1 MRKRSKLIVC
11 AIGGIAGLIAIV
23 IIALLLI
30 VDVNAY
36 RPQLETAAAR
46 ALGHEVRITGALGF
60 DLFPGLQLTLED
72 VQIGASGAEIATA
85 REVRLGLALL
95 PLLRKHVRVETL
107 VIQQPSILVIRGG
120 DGSFNFDRD
129 EDHSSPVTE
138 AQHSALE
145 LSEVA
150 VAEGT
155 LNYLDEQSGEGFV
168 ARDCSLKIAP
178 LRIARGDSTGLMR
191 DLSFTAELTCGEIR
205 GNNLAVAD
213 VKVSATGQQ
222 GVIDLQPVTFKV
234 FGGQGSG
241 SIHADFTSTV
251 PHYRVRY
258 ALPQFQIAEF
268 FKSFS
273 PQKIAE
279 GQMSFSANLS
289 MQGKTFSELRQTL
302 AGQVSLRGGNLTIHG
317 HDLDDE
323 LSRFT
328 SSQNFNL
335 VDVGAFFFAGPFGM
349 VISKAY
355 NFARLAQGPGGS
367 STIRMLVSEWDI
379 AQGIA
384 RAQDVAMAT
393 DKNRV
398 ALQGELDLINEQFN
412 HLTVALLTPEG
423 CVKVRQTVRGSFQH
437 PVVESPSTIKV
448 LSGPFLKLYNMG
460 RALFPG
466 GECDVFYAGSIL
478 PPTD

>member
-1 MRKRSKLIVC
+1 MTKRAKLILC
-11 AIGGIAGLIAIV
+11 AFGGIAGLIAIA

-36 RPQLETAAAR
+36 RPQLETAAAK
-46 ALGHEVRITGALGF
+46 ALGREIRISGALGLE
-60 DLFPGLQLTLED
+60 LFPRLQLTLED
-72 VQIGASGAEIATA
+72 VQIGASEDEIATA
-85 REVRLGLALL
+85 REVRLELALL
-95 PLLRKHVRVETL
+95 PLLRKHVQVETL
-107 VIQQPSILVIRGG
+107 VIRQPKISVKRDR
-120 DGSFNFDRD
+120 DGRFNFDRGEVKSAPAAD
-129 EDHSSPVTE
+129 
-138 AQHSALE
+138 AQQPSLE
-145 LSEVA
+145 LSKVA
-150 VAEGT
+150 IVEGV
-155 LNYLDEQSGEGFV
+155 LLYRDEQSAEGFA
-168 ARDCSLKIAP
+168 ARDCGLEINHLRFARIDSL
-178 LRIARGDSTGLMR
+178 GLMR

-205 GNNLAVAD
+205 GNSLAVAD

-251 PHYRVRY
+251 PHYSARY
-258 ALPQFQIAEF
+258 ALPQFQVTEF
-268 FKSFS
+268 FKGFS

-279 GQMSFSANLS
+279 GRMNFSASLS
-289 MQGKTFSELRQTL
+289 MQGKNFSELRQTL

-349 VISKAY
+349 VISKGY
-355 NFARLAQGPGGS
+355 NFARLAEGPGGS
-367 STIRMLVSEWDI
+367 STIRTLVSDWDI

-412 HLTVALLTPEG
+412 HLTMALLTPEG
-423 CVKVRQTVRGSFQH
+423 CVKVRQTVRGSFHH
-437 PVVESPSTIKV
+437 PVVESPSTLKV
-448 LSGPFLKLYNMG
+448 LSGPLLKLYNMG

-466 GECDVFYAGSIL
+466 GECDVFYAGSVL
-478 PPTD
+478 PSPD

>member
-1 MRKRSKLIVC
+1 MAKRARFILSVAG
-11 AIGGIAGLIAIV
+11 AISGLLAIAI
-23 IIALLLI
+23 IASLLI
-30 VDVNAY
+30 VAVNAY
-36 RPQLETAAAR
+36 RPQLETAAAK
-46 ALGHEVRITGALGF
+46 AFGLEVRLTGALGL

-72 VQIGASGAEIATA
+72 VQIGVPGAEIATV

-95 PLLRKHVRVETL
+95 PLLRKHVRIETL
-107 VIQQPSILVIRGG
+107 VIQQPRILVERGR
-120 DGSFNFDRD
+120 DGRFNFDRG
-129 EDHSSPVTE
+129 EGESPPAAE
-138 AQHSALE
+138 AQQSPLE

-150 VAEGT
+150 VTEGT
-155 LNYLDEQSGEGFV
+155 LRYRDEQSGEVFA
-168 ARDCSLKIAP
+168 ARDCSLEIHP
-178 LRIARGDSTGLMR
+178 MRIARGNSAGLMR
-191 DLSFTAELTCGEIR
+191 SLSFTAELACGEIQ
-205 GNNLAVAD
+205 GTDIAVTD
-213 VKVSATGQQ
+213 VKVSATGQH
-222 GVIDLQPVTFKV
+222 GAIDLQAVTLKV

-241 SIHADFTSTV
+241 SIHVDFTGAV
-251 PHYRVRY
+251 PHYNVRC
-258 ALPQFQIAEF
+258 ALPQFHVEEF
-268 FKSFS
+268 FKRFS

-279 GQMSFSANLS
+279 GWMDFSASLS
-289 MQGKTFSELRQTL
+289 MQGKVFSELRQAL
-302 AGQVSLRGGNLTIHG
+302 AGQVSLRDGNLTIHG

-367 STIRMLVSEWDI
+367 STIRTLVSDWDI

-398 ALQGELDLINEQFN
+398 ALQGELDLINERFN

-423 CVKVRQTVRGSFQH
+423 CVKVRQTVRGSFHH
-437 PVVESPSTIKV
+437 PVVESQST
-448 LSGPFLKLYNMG
+448 LRTLGGPVLKLYRMG

-466 GECDVFYAGSIL
+466 GECDVFYAGSVE
-478 PPTD
+478 PPE